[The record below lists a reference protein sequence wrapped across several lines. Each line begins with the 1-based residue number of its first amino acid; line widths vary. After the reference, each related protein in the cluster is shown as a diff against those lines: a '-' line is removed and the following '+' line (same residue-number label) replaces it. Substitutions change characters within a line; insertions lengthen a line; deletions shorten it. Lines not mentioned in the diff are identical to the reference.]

1 MSTITNKLLNKETQ
15 EREKNGS
22 LCPNDFHLKCHIVR

>member
-15 EREKNGS
+15 ERGKMDF
-22 LCPNDFHLKCHIVR
+22 LCPNDFRLKCHIVR